1 MVLLLS
7 ALSFSI
13 FLLFSSCS
21 TTKFVPSNKYLLTKV
36 KIKSDQGGF
45 DVSSLE
51 PYIRQ
56 KANSKWFS
64 VFKIPLYTYELS
76 GKDSTKWVNRELKKI
91 GERPVIYDT
100 LQARLSCQDLVSSM
114 RNMGYMNAR
123 VGLKTHVKG
132 GKINVVYL
140 LHPGSAFTIRQVNY
154 VIDDD
159 SIARLLRLDQES
171 NRGLHPGMKFTVN
184 ALQNERNRVTSLLNN
199 LGFYHF
205 HKEFIQYSAD
215 TVPGKKDIALTF
227 HLLKYRANSDSR
239 ETCHPRYQIH
249 SVRFLSEDTDRVHLR
264 PRVLEDNTDV
274 KAGHYYSATDLQRTY
289 RNFSRLQAVKFTN
302 IRFDE
307 LPDSNL
313 LDCNIQVTMNKPSSV
328 SFQPEGTN
336 TAGDLGAA
344 ASLTYTN
351 RNLFRGSEQLSVA
364 LRGAYEAITGLDGY
378 KNQDYQEFSIGTKLA
393 FPRFLVPFGSRTF
406 RDRQTASTE
415 FSVNWDFQNRP
426 EFHRRVFSTTWSY
439 RWNNSQHHI
448 SYHYDFLNLNYV
460 YMPWISETFKQDYLD
475 NISTR
480 NSILKYNYEDLFIM
494 RTGFG
499 LSYSNEKDA
508 IRANVETAGNLLQ
521 VFSQIFTFKKNSN
534 GQHSLFN
541 IAYAQYAKF
550 DFDYTHLIH
559 FDMRNA
565 LALHGDFGIAVPYG
579 NSRIL
584 PFEKRYFTGGAN
596 SMRGWGVRELGPGK
610 FRGTDGR
617 IDFINQTG
625 DMKLDMNVEYRTFL
639 FWKLYAAVF
648 VDAGNIWTLRNY
660 ADQPGGEFLW
670 NSFYKEI
677 AVSYGLGLRFNFNYF
692 ILRFDV
698 GMKAINPAYKTQ
710 NEHYAIFH
718 PDFGRD
724 LAFHFAVGLPF

>member
-1 MVLLLS
+1 
-7 ALSFSI
+7 
-13 FLLFSSCS
+13 
-21 TTKFVPSNKYLLTKV
+21 LTKV
-36 KIKSDQGGF
+36 KIKSDQEGF

>member
-1 MVLLLS
+1 M
-7 ALSFSI
+7 
-13 FLLFSSCS
+13 
-21 TTKFVPSNKYLLTKV
+21 TKV

>member
-1 MVLLLS
+1 MG
-7 ALSFSI
+7 ASFFISL
-13 FLLFSSCS
+13 FFSSCS
-21 TTKFVPSNKYLLTKV
+21 VTKFVPSKKYLLTKV
-36 KIKSDQGGF
+36 EVRSDQPGF
-45 DVSSLE
+45 DISSLE

-64 VFKIPLYTYELS
+64 VFKVPLYTYALS

-91 GERPVIYDT
+91 GEQPVIYDT
-100 LQARLSCQDLVSSM
+100 LQARLSCQDLKATMRSM
-114 RNMGYMNAR
+114 GFMDAR
-123 VGLKTHVKG
+123 VGLQTRVH
-132 GKINVVYL
+132 GKKIDVVYT
-140 LHPGSAFTIRQVNY
+140 LHPGSAFTVSQVNY

-171 NRGLHPGMKFTVN
+171 NRGLHPGMKFTVT
-184 ALQNERNRVTSLLNN
+184 ALQDERNRITSLLNN
-199 LGFYHF
+199 LGYYRF
-205 HKEFIQYSAD
+205 HKEFIQYVAD

-239 ETCHPRYQIH
+239 EMLHPRYQIH
-249 SVRFLSEDTDRVHLR
+249 SVHFLSGDADPIHLR
-264 PRVLEDNTDV
+264 WKVLEDNSDIR
-274 KAGHYYSATDLQRTY
+274 AGQYYSAMDLQQTY

-302 IRFDE
+302 IRFKE

-313 LDCNIQVTMNKPSSV
+313 LDCNIQISMNKPSSI

-351 RNLFRGSEQLSVA
+351 RNVFRGSEQLSVA
-364 LRGAYEAITGLDGY
+364 LRGAYEAITDLEGY
-378 KNQDYQEFSIGTKLA
+378 KNQDYQEYSLETKLT
-393 FPRFLVPFGSRTF
+393 FPRFLIPFVSREF

-415 FSVNWDFQNRP
+415 FSVSWDFQNRP

-439 RWNNSQHHI
+439 HWNNAQHHI
-448 SYHYDFLNLNYV
+448 AYHYDFLNLNYV
-460 YMPWISETFKQDYLD
+460 YMPWISETFKHDYLD
-475 NISTR
+475 SVSNR
-480 NSILKYNYEDLFIM
+480 NAILKYNYEDLFIM

-499 LSYSNEKDA
+499 LSYSNGKDA

-521 VFSQIFTFKKNSN
+521 GLSHLLSFKENSN
-534 GQHSLFN
+534 GQHTLFN

-559 FDMRNA
+559 FDTRNA

-579 NSRIL
+579 NSQIL
-584 PFEKRYFTGGAN
+584 PFEKRYFSGGAN
-596 SMRGWGVRELGPGK
+596 SLRGWGVRELGPGK

-625 DMKLDMNVEYRTFL
+625 DMKLDMNVEYRTYL
-639 FWKLYAAVF
+639 FWKLYGAAF

-660 ADQPGGEFLW
+660 ADQPGGEFKW
-670 NSFYKEI
+670 NSFYQEI

-698 GMKAINPAYKTQ
+698 GMKAINPGYETQ
-710 NEHYAIFH
+710 DEHYAIFH
-718 PDFGRD
+718 PNLSRD

>member
-1 MVLLLS
+1 VLLLS

-36 KIKSDQGGF
+36 KIKSDQEGF

-249 SVRFLSEDTDRVHLR
+249 SVRFLSEDSDRVHLR

-351 RNLFRGSEQLSVA
+351 RNLFRGSEQLSVV
-364 LRGAYEAITGLDGY
+364 LRGAYEAITGLEGY

-439 RWNNSQHHI
+439 RWNNSRHHI

-639 FWKLYAAVF
+639 FWKLYAAAF